1 MKTNLILLSV
11 FITILVYAN
20 INRMDGISGM
30 TRKDGG
36 SGCQCHNFISNDS
49 VKVWIS
55 GPDTLYSGDSAA
67 YKIFMTGGPAVVG
80 GFDLA
85 VFFGILNE
93 VDTLAKIKDGDLVHS
108 FPKLFIND
116 TVVWDFKYIA
126 PDTVLADTLY
136 ATGNSC
142 NGDSIPTEID
152 QWNHAENFIVNVVDE
167 PVYVEDGSLQPDEF
181 ILYQNYPNPF
191 NPSTRIRFTIPQDVR
206 GETRDVT
213 LKVYDILGNEVATL
227 VNEEKSAGTYKV
239 EFDASALPSGI
250 SAKGGYASGVYFY
263 QLKIGGSDINSGQA
277 IIQTKKML
285 LVK

>member
-1 MKTNLILLSV
+1 MKTNLILLSI
-11 FITILVYAN
+11 FITIIVYAN

-30 TRKDGG
+30 TLKDGG
-36 SGCQCHNFISNDS
+36 SGCQCHNFFSNDS
-49 VKVWIS
+49 VKIWIS

-85 VFFGILNE
+85 VFFGTLNA
-93 VDTLAKIKDGDLVHS
+93 VDTLAKVKDGDLVHS
-108 FPKLFIND
+108 FPNLFLND

-126 PDTVLADTLY
+126 PDTVLTDTLY

-142 NGDSIPTEID
+142 NQDSIPTEID
-152 QWNHAENFIVNVVDE
+152 QWNHAENFIVIVIEE
-167 PVYVEDGSLQPDEF
+167 PVYVKDRSLQPDEF

-191 NPSTRIRFTIPQDVR
+191 NPSTKIKFIIPRDVR

-227 VNEEKSAGTYKV
+227 VKEELSAGHYEV
-239 EFDASALPSGI
+239 EFDVSLLSGLVSAE
-250 SAKGGYASGVYFY
+250 GGYASGVYLY
-263 QLKIGGSDINSGQA
+263 QLKTNNF
-277 IIQTKKML
+277 IQTKKML
-285 LVK
+285 LLK